1 MNTAA
6 FDRRRIRSGCVA
18 GGAGLLALLAAMAAV
33 AVPGCGYRLQ
43 TAENS
48 RFSDASIR
56 MDVSPFSNVSTIP
69 DAGSYVAA
77 RLREE
82 LRRGGFRGGFE
93 RPAADFLVE
102 GKVQETR
109 EIVVSHSVDSRF
121 GLEYRLTV
129 FLDIR
134 VVEVAKGRVLWKEAG
149 ISETAPFYSG
159 PDPQYTEANRRA
171 AFEEAVRR
179 LAIRLAQTIR
189 VVV

>member
-1 MNTAA
+1 MSRPANTLA
-6 FDRRRIRSGCVA
+6 FDRTRIRACTVA
-18 GGAGLLALLAAMAAV
+18 AILLAVMAAS
-33 AVPGCGYRLQ
+33 GCGYRLR
-43 TAENS
+43 TEANS
-48 RFSDASIR
+48 RFSDAKVR

-82 LRRGGFRGGFE
+82 LRRGGYRGGFE
-93 RPAADFLVE
+93 RPRADFLVD

-109 EIVVSHSVDSRF
+109 ESVVSHAVDSRF
-121 GLEYRLTV
+121 GLEYRLV
-129 FLDIR
+129 VVLDIR
-134 VVEVAKGRVLWKEAG
+134 VVDVANGRVLWKETG

-171 AFEEAVRR
+171 AFEDAARR

-189 VVV
+189 VVL

>member
-1 MNTAA
+1 
-6 FDRRRIRSGCVA
+6 
-18 GGAGLLALLAAMAAV
+18 MAAV

-43 TAENS
+43 TPANS

-56 MDVSPFSNVSTIP
+56 MDVSPFSNATTVP

-82 LRRGGFRGGFE
+82 LRRGGYRGGFD
-93 RPAADFLVE
+93 RVGADFRID

-109 EIVVSHSVDSRF
+109 EIVVSHSVNSQY

-129 FLDIR
+129 ALDIR
-134 VVEVAKGRVLWKEAG
+134 VVEVANGRVLWKEAG

-171 AFEEAVRR
+171 AFEDVVRR
-179 LAIRLAQTIR
+179 LSIRIAQTIR
-189 VVV
+189 VIV

>member
-1 MNTAA
+1 MARIMNWATGMPVLL
-6 FDRRRIRSGCVA
+6 RSVA
-18 GGAGLLALLAAMAAV
+18 TFLLAATAAV
-33 AVPGCGYRLQ
+33 VAPGCGYRLQ
-43 TAENS
+43 AAANS
-48 RFSDASIR
+48 RFSDASTR
-56 MDVSPFSNVSTIP
+56 MDISPFSNTSTVP

-82 LRRGGFRGGFE
+82 LRRGGYRGGFD
-93 RPAADFLVE
+93 RPGADFLVD

-109 EIVVSHSVDSRF
+109 ESVVSHSVDSRF

-129 FLDIR
+129 VLDIR

-171 AFEEAVRR
+171 AFEDAVRR
-179 LAIRLAQTIR
+179 LAIRMAQTIR